1 MFYHNKLIKKSLRI
15 YWSILIFNNKCEK
28 VHLPSSK
35 IEDKVGINQ
44 FFLFLNKAKT
54 NNNVQLI

>member
-1 MFYHNKLIKKSLRI
+1 M
-15 YWSILIFNNKCEK
+15 IFNNKCEK

-54 NNNVQLI
+54 NNNVQLINTLLELQLKKCSVNW